1 MPHALDWTPA
11 WAKQFREMYMHSSNE
26 HLDPVL
32 IGQRLTQARKARG
45 VTQQEAAEYLG
56 VSRPTLL
63 AIEKGTRA
71 AKPDEL
77 IKLAALYGRNLH
89 EIVRPGEESVPIE
102 PHLRAA
108 LSPAAGSTEELNQ
121 AIAELQRFVEDYRQ
135 LEQLTGA
142 KPFERY
148 PPTVD
153 LPQRVEVG
161 EFSEDLAIRERAR
174 LHLGD
179 QPVLNLREVLEEGT
193 GLRIFY
199 GAIPSTIAGM
209 YAFVADFGYCILINR
224 KHPPE
229 RRRWTLAHEYL
240 HFLTERYKPGIDYLA
255 GGERKPLSERCADA
269 FAASFLMPKTGVR
282 RHFLDVIDRRDDFQV
297 ADLCHLSNIYFVSV
311 HAMTLRLESL
321 GLIKK
326 GTWDL
331 LEEKRFRPEI
341 ARQRLGLSTP
351 QRRPEAPYPERF
363 KFLAVSAFCQEK
375 ISEGQLARFLRCDR
389 VSAREIVAD
398 CLNRLDDVDEQGN
411 ERPLT
416 LPFEQSLLE
425 A

>member
-1 MPHALDWTPA
+1 M
-11 WAKQFREMYMHSSNE
+11 RSSSE
-26 HLDPVL
+26 HLDPIL
-32 IGQRLTQARKARG
+32 IGQRLTEARKARG

-56 VSRPTLL
+56 VSRPTLI
-63 AIEKGTRA
+63 AVEKGARA

-77 IKLAALYGRNLH
+77 IKLAGFYGRSLN
-89 EIVRPGEESVPIE
+89 EMVRPGEQSVPIE

-108 LSPAAGSTEELNQ
+108 LSPAAGGAEELHR
-121 AIAELQRFVEDYRQ
+121 AIGELQRFVEDYRQ

-142 KPFERY
+142 KPFEHY

-153 LPQRVEVG
+153 LPQRVEVS
-161 EFSEDLAIRERAR
+161 EFAEDLAIRERAR
-174 LHLGD
+174 LNLGD
-179 QPVLNLREVLEEGT
+179 QPVLNLREVFEEGT

-229 RRRWTLAHEYL
+229 RQRWTLAHEYL
-240 HFLTERYKPGIDYLA
+240 HFLSERYKPGIDYLTE
-255 GGERKPLSERCADA
+255 GERKPLGERCADA
-269 FAASFLMPKTGVR
+269 FAASFLMPKTGIR
-282 RHFLDVIDRRDDFQV
+282 RHFLDIIDRTDDFQV
-297 ADLCHLSNIYFVSV
+297 ADLCRLSNIYFVSV

-326 GTWDL
+326 GTWEL
-331 LEEKRFRPEI
+331 LEEKRFKPDT
-341 ARQRLGLSTP
+341 AKRQLGLSAP
-351 QRRPEAPYPERF
+351 QRRPEAPYPERY
-363 KFLAVSAFCQEK
+363 KFLAVGAFCQET

-398 CLNRLDDVDEQGN
+398 CLNRLDDVDEHGN
-411 ERPLT
+411 ERTLT